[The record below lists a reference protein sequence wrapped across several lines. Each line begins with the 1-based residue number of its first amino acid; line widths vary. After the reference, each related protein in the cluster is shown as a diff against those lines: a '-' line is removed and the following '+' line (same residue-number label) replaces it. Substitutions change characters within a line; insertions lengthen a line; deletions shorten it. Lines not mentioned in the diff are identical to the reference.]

1 MQPVPPAVAPQSAA
15 TPSPRRVRRWAVPL
29 VAVVDL
35 VVAWVGGFVALALLV
50 GTGSFGVGPWPVTVV
65 GAVGLLAVGIVLLRT
80 GGRFGAAVGTVC
92 CTLAV
97 CVGVPMIGVT
107 AESTP
112 ASLLLAVAAVVA
124 SLGAVAARRSAGT
137 VGLAVGAAVGASF
150 VVLVAVSG

>member
-1 MQPVPPAVAPQSAA
+1 MQPVPPAAAPQSA
-15 TPSPRRVRRWAVPL
+15 TPSPPRVRRWAVPL
-29 VAVVDL
+29 VAVADL
-35 VVAWVGGFVALALLV
+35 AVAWVGGFVALALLV

-65 GAVGLLAVGIVLLRT
+65 GTVGLYVVGIVLLRA
-80 GGRFGAAVGTVC
+80 GGRFVAAVGTVC

-97 CVGVPMIGVT
+97 CVGVPMVGVT

-137 VGLAVGAAVGASF
+137 VGLAVAAAVGASF